1 MSFTPLSAGQ
11 TLTVLT
17 PLFIRSRELLLSPR
31 YFYQCPCGRD
41 QHRIG
46 SVTGDSNYSVRAKN
60 EFLRFRTRFGQ
71 DSPENVQPLVLRRQ
85 QTLSAME
92 VVSNASGG
100 PGPDLVTRDAVVQ
113 MFREFHQ
120 EMAMLLNES
129 SRTADALREDVSEVK
144 EKLGGLRA
152 EQDFLQ
158 QAFNDLK
165 IKVVELKNPPVLPRT
180 PEEDSVVSRSKS
192 SGSFPSNTS
201 AKKNIG
207 VRIFIGTSQ
216 GFFCVLEFS
225 FCIVRFV
232 SNCNMQLF
240 CGFNYIFN
248 IS

>member
-1 MSFTPLSAGQ
+1 M
-11 TLTVLT
+11 
-17 PLFIRSRELLLSPR
+17 
-31 YFYQCPCGRD
+31 
-41 QHRIG
+41 
-46 SVTGDSNYSVRAKN
+46 RAKN
-60 EFLRFRTRFGQ
+60 EFLRFRARFGQ
-71 DSPENVQPLVLRRQ
+71 HSPENVQPLVLRRQ

-120 EMAMLLNES
+120 EMAMLLNEF

-165 IKVVELKNPPVLPRT
+165 IKVVELKNPPILPRT

-240 CGFNYIFN
+240 CGINYIFN